1 MVRRFVRRSA
11 FTLIELLVVIAII
24 AILIGLLLPAVQKVR
39 EAAAR
44 SSCQNNM
51 KQIALSAHMFESN
64 NGILPPGA
72 DRTGT
77 GTLAYLL
84 PYLEQQ
90 SVFSRF
96 NFQTGQYGNPP
107 TAPPQPWF
115 SASISPLN
123 RPPAG
128 SDPVAGAVMPGCA
141 DIKTFL
147 CPSGPSKA
155 EQSTALYYSPQ
166 DFNDTDAAHAT
177 SWQWDSN
184 SNIGAPGF
192 LFAGSAPSTQ
202 LLGRSHYAAN
212 GGYPVYDPTDPNGV
226 KLSPNYAGPFTYL
239 SKNKLSD
246 IVDGTSNTFAFG
258 EYANAYVDFG
268 VGNVLT
274 GPTSAAWAGGF
285 LYTYWGPDNGQDKS
299 AATSATGAAEPNGV
313 WFRNCS
319 RHTNIV
325 NMAFADGS
333 VSPVQTS
340 IDYSVWV
347 YLGGIADGQVVTH

>member
-1 MVRRFVRRSA
+1 MVRRLVRRSA

-51 KQIALSAHMFESN
+51 KQIALSAHMYESN
-64 NGILPPGA
+64 NGYLPPGA
-72 DRTGT
+72 DRTAT

-84 PYLEQQ
+84 PYMEQQ

-115 SASISPLN
+115 SASITPVN

-128 SDPVAGAVMPGCA
+128 SDPVVGSTMPACA
-141 DIKTFL
+141 DIKSFL
-147 CPSGPSKA
+147 CPSGPTKA
-155 EQSTALYYSPQ
+155 EQTTVLLYSPQ
-166 DFNDTDAAHAT
+166 DFPDTDTTHNS
-177 SWQWDSN
+177 SWQWLYN
-184 SNIGAPGF
+184 TNIGNPGF
-192 LFAGSAPSTQ
+192 LFLGSQPGLA
-202 LLGRSHYAAN
+202 LIGRSHYAAN
-212 GGYPVYDPTDPNGV
+212 AGYPVYDPTDQAGTR
-226 KLSPNYAGPFTYL
+226 LSKNWAGPFTYL

-268 VGNVLT
+268 VGNALT
-274 GPTSAAWAGGF
+274 GMTSVAWAGGF
-285 LYTYWGPDNGQDKS
+285 LYTYWGPDNGQDRS
-299 AATSATGAAEPNGV
+299 ASTSATGTAEPNGV

-333 VSPVQTS
+333 VSPVQTG
-340 IDYSVWV
+340 IDYTTWV
-347 YLGGIADGQVVTH
+347 NLGGIADGQVVTH

>member
-1 MVRRFVRRSA
+1 MDNRSSRRLA

-44 SSCQNNM
+44 SACQNNM
-51 KQIALSAHMFESN
+51 KQIVLAAHNYESS
-64 NGILPPGA
+64 NGMLPTGA

-84 PYLEQQ
+84 PYMEQS
-90 SVFSRF
+90 SVFTRF
-96 NFQTGQYGNPP
+96 NFQSGQYGAPP

-123 RPPAG
+123 RPPSG
-128 SDPVAGAVMPGCA
+128 SAPGQNLPACA
-141 DIKTFL
+141 DIKSFI
-147 CPSGPSKA
+147 CPSGPSKG
-155 EQSTALYYSPQ
+155 EQTTMLLYSPQ
-166 DFNDTDAAHAT
+166 DFPDTDATHT
-177 SWQWDSN
+177 QPWQWLYN
-184 SNIGAPGF
+184 TNIGMPGF
-192 LFAGSAPSTQ
+192 LFLGSQPGIAEI
-202 LLGRSHYAAN
+202 GRSHYCAN
-212 GGYPVYDPTDPNGV
+212 AGYPVYDPTDPAGAR
-226 KLSPNYAGPFTYL
+226 LSKAYAGPFTYL

-258 EYANAYVDFG
+258 EYANAWVDFG
-268 VGNVLT
+268 AGNALT

-285 LYTYWGPDNGQDKS
+285 LYTYWGPDNGQDKT
-299 AATSATGAAEPNGV
+299 AAGSATGAAEPNGV

-333 VSPVQTS
+333 VTPIQTG
-340 IDYSVWV
+340 IDYTVWV
-347 YLGGIADGQVVTH
+347 DLGGMADGQVVTR